1 MKTLRSIRR
10 SVGFTLIELMIAILL
25 GLIIVAVVLGFFL
38 EILQG
43 YRTNNAVSD
52 VQTSSRLAF
61 ELLAHDIRDAGL
73 TGCNNDGN
81 VANILANGSTAVPG
95 AAAWNAD
102 WGNAL
107 KGYTQGMIDPALPAA
122 SNQVA
127 NTDSIQVLSAA
138 DTAMSVQLHTPG
150 QFAIN
155 GDIGSLKDGDPV
167 IVCDPDHAAILQI
180 ATAGP
185 PLVYTDAGNCG
196 LDLNYPATC
205 GGGGMTYLFGPN
217 SQIAPLYA
225 VDWYIGNNAVGGK
238 SLYRIV
244 PMIDPNPQEMVRDI
258 TSMTLLYLQKGAFN
272 FVAANAVT
280 DWTTVTAVQITLA
293 MQSSF
298 QRAGTNAQPLIRN
311 YSTVVALYNR
321 AG

>member
-1 MKTLRSIRR
+1 MNTLRSTRR
-10 SVGFTLIELMIAILL
+10 ADGFTLVELMIAILL

-73 TGCNNDGN
+73 TGCNNDGR
-81 VANILANGSTAVPG
+81 VANILANGPTAVSG
-95 AAAWNAD
+95 DAAWNAD

-107 KGYTQGMIDPALPAA
+107 KGYSQGVVDDPALLAFSQA
-122 SNQVA
+122 A
-127 NTDSIQVLSAA
+127 NTDSIQVLAAA

-155 GDIGSLKDGDPV
+155 GDIGNLKDGDTV

-180 ATAGP
+180 AAVGP
-185 PLVYTDAGNCG
+185 PLVYNNTGNCG
-196 LDLNYPATC
+196 MSLDFPGSC
-205 GGGGMTYLFGPN
+205 GGDGGYTFGSN

-225 VDWYIGNNAVGGK
+225 VDWYIGNNTVGGK

-258 TSMTLLYLQKGAFN
+258 TSMSLLYLQSGVAN

-280 DWTTVTAVQITLA
+280 DWSAVSAVQITLA
-293 MQSSF
+293 IQSSF
-298 QRAGTNAQPLIRN
+298 RRVGTDAQPLIRN

-321 AG
+321 MN